1 MEFLG
6 LFSGLV
12 PVLAEAAEESG
23 FGFEF
28 DVLEANI
35 INLVI
40 VIFVLVYFGRA
51 FLGKILGERRVR
63 LETAITDAEQRK
75 QKAAA
80 ALAEQQ
86 QKLAQA
92 QVEAKKILATAET
105 NAAAAKVEILAQA
118 DRDIER
124 LQASAAQDLSS
135 QQDRIMLE
143 LKQRIAALA
152 LEKAEAELP
161 ERLDDDTQQRLIDR
175 SISSLGE

>member
-6 LFSGLV
+6 LFSGLA
-12 PVLAEAAEESG
+12 PVLAEAAEEGG
-23 FGFEF
+23 FRFEF

-40 VIFVLVYFGRA
+40 VIVVLVYFGRA
-51 FLGKILGERRVR
+51 FLGKILGERRSR

-75 QKAAA
+75 QKASA

-92 QVEAKKILATAET
+92 QAEAKQILANAEKSAE
-105 NAAAAKVEILAQA
+105 AARAQILAQA
-118 DRDIER
+118 DRDIDR

-152 LEKAEAELP
+152 IEKAEAQLSD
-161 ERLDDDTQQRLIDR
+161 RLDDDTQQRLIDR
-175 SISSLGE
+175 SISSLGG